1 LIAEVCPTLR
11 AGGNRT
17 GGDRPPGTDVDTAN
31 SLIVAHTLR
40 GTGLDA
46 SEDGTGRG
54 TPLVPVGVDLY
65 NQSITGDVAATIG
78 TPGSSVNASGP
89 TLMTPIA
96 FHPTQDPISSD
107 EVCHS
112 LGANANATAAGAFTV
127 KDYGGDATEDLS
139 PTLRSGSHAG
149 SHANGGVMPAV
160 AFAQNQRDEVREMQI
175 AGAIAAEPGMKQQ
188 TYIAQPA
195 VAFQESEYG
204 TAEYDVAG
212 TQRAD
217 RPGHTTYL
225 RLAMQVRRLTPVEC
239 LRLQGFPDDY
249 LDITYRGKP
258 AADGPKY
265 KAIGNSMAVPCMAWI
280 GRRIAAVEKL
290 TEPT

>member
-1 LIAEVCPTLR
+1 
-11 AGGNRT
+11 
-17 GGDRPPGTDVDTAN
+17 
-31 SLIVAHTLR
+31 
-40 GTGLDA
+40 
-46 SEDGTGRG
+46 
-54 TPLVPVGVDLY
+54 
-65 NQSITGDVAATIG
+65 
-78 TPGSSVNASGP
+78 
-89 TLMTPIA
+89 
-96 FHPTQDPISSD
+96 
-107 EVCHS
+107 
-112 LGANANATAAGAFTV
+112 
-127 KDYGGDATEDLS
+127 
-139 PTLRSGSHAG
+139 
-149 SHANGGVMPAV
+149 
-160 AFAQNQRDEVREMQI
+160 
-175 AGAIAAEPGMKQQ
+175 MKQQ